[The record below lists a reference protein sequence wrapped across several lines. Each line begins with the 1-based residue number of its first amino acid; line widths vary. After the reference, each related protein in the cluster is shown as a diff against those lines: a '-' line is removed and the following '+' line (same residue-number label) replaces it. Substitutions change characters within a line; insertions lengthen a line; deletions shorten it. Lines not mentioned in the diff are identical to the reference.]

1 MEEIKEAIKKGKLT
15 KTAQIIADFVI
26 DHEEEACF
34 MTSTDIAVRL
44 EVSESSVIRFARA
57 LGFTGFMDFQK
68 NLRKT
73 YSKKVASIS
82 SNITVPSERLIQ
94 SVSTNGGQ
102 DYMEVHFKN
111 VVNDIRSVVQ
121 KNSQKIFDDAADI
134 ILKSHRK
141 FIISSRANAGVGSY
155 MHLLLK
161 HMLDGVYSTN
171 QEALNVIDIL
181 SDADERD
188 CAIVFSF
195 PRYSQLDLSALEMV
209 TEQGTKV
216 IVFTDRPSSPAAQ
229 YAAVEIIVDVDTSV
243 FFNSYTGVQFAM
255 ETLCVALSKK
265 LGSSNEKKLNRIDK
279 YLGRH
284 GLF

>member
-1 MEEIKEAIKKGKLT
+1 MEQIKEAIKNGKLT
-15 KTAQIIADFVI
+15 KTSQVIATFVI
-26 DHEEEACF
+26 DYEEEACF

-44 EVSESSVIRFARA
+44 NVSESSVIRFARA
-57 LGFTGFMDFQK
+57 LGFSGFMDFQK
-68 NLRKT
+68 NLRKN
-73 YSKKVASIS
+73 YSQKVASIS
-82 SNITVPSERLIQ
+82 SNITVPSERLMK
-94 SVSTNGGQ
+94 SVSANDGQ
-102 DYMEVHFKN
+102 DYMEVHFRN
-111 VVNDIRSVVQ
+111 VVNDIHSVVQ
-121 KNSQKIFDDAADI
+121 KNSQKVFDEAADI
-134 ILKSHRK
+134 ILESHRK

-181 SDADERD
+181 SDSDERD
-188 CAIVFSF
+188 CAILFSF

-209 TEQGTKV
+209 TERGTKV

-229 YAAVEIIVDVDTSV
+229 YASVLFLVDVDTSV

-255 ETLCVALSKK
+255 ETLCVALSRK
-265 LGSSNEKKLNRIDK
+265 LGCSNEEKLNRIDK